1 MVGQEQQRCKKAF
14 TYSVLIAII
23 AGSAFFAVW
32 GSIWVYRTYGI
43 LSAAMTNEA
52 FLNFLKNKR
61 SLFLKEVILPS
72 VIFFL
77 ICGIAAYRAGR
88 FKRVITVLCG
98 CGFPVCMAFAG
109 WRLDAVNYLSREMRL
124 LQAQWYD
131 DGGLVIHALGEIDG
145 KTYTNSKEA
154 LENSYQY
161 GNRYMECDF
170 ILTSDERLV
179 ACHDWEV
186 WNQKN
191 SAKFREMKREA
202 AYIPGFEEF
211 METKVMG
218 EYTPLSAEDLIE
230 FMRQNEDLYLIT
242 DSKSA
247 EPEYIQKE
255 FANLKKI
262 AIDRGCEEVLDRF
275 VIQIYHAYMHEVI
288 DEIYPFPNYIFTLYQ
303 EGYRGE
309 PDKMEEYAEFCMQY
323 DIDVITMSASYYSDE
338 LSEICERYGLQLYVH
353 TVNNEDEISA
363 YLAKGVGVYTD
374 LTGLADKFEY
384 NN

>member
-1 MVGQEQQRCKKAF
+1 MVGQEQKRYKKAF
-14 TYSVLIAII
+14 TYSILIAVI
-23 AGSAFFAVW
+23 AGIAFFAVL

-43 LSAAMTNEA
+43 LSAAMTNES

-72 VIFFL
+72 AIFFL
-77 ICGIAAYRAGR
+77 LCCIAAYRAGR
-88 FKRVITVLCG
+88 FKRAIAVFCG
-98 CGFPVCMAFAG
+98 CSLLVCMAFAG

-124 LQAQWYD
+124 LHAQWYD

-145 KTYTNSKEA
+145 ETYTNSKEA
-154 LENSYQY
+154 LENSYQC

-170 ILTSDERLV
+170 LLTSDERLA
-179 ACHDWEV
+179 ACHDWKE

-191 SAKFREMKREA
+191 NDKFREKEREA
-202 AYIPGFEEF
+202 AYIPDFEEF
-211 METKVMG
+211 MQTKITG

-230 FMRQNEDLYLIT
+230 FMRQNEDLYVIT

-255 FANLKKI
+255 FTNLKKI
-262 AIDRGCEEVLDRF
+262 AIDSGCEEVLDRF
-275 VIQIYHAYMHEVI
+275 VIQIYHAYMYEVI
-288 DEIYPFPNYIFTLYQ
+288 EEIYPFPNYIFTLYQ

-338 LSEICERYGLQLYVH
+338 LSEICERYGLHLYVH
-353 TVNNEDEISA
+353 TVNDEDEIST

-374 LTGLADKFEY
+374 LTSLVDKFEY